1 LGPEVREFL
10 REIKKGEEREEGGG
24 GAEGGSAMEGL

>member
-10 REIKKGEEREEGGG
+10 REIKKREGGG
-24 GAEGGSAMEGL
+24 SGRGKEVVAG